1 MDFLVVLL
9 NVAVLL
15 ALAVP
20 GFILRKMKMLN
31 ETAISSFVVLLMY
44 VNQPFLLVNS
54 FLTSEYSSDILIN
67 MAIVL
72 LLSFFFLLLMFF
84 IAKVF
89 YNRHPDLDSKKVY
102 SYAVIFSNCGFMGI
116 PVIQSL
122 FPGNSEALIYVALF
136 NIAFNTLNWTL
147 GIYIL
152 SGRKEYISLKKVALN
167 PATIAVSIGL
177 ILFFFKVPMPQE
189 ISKGI
194 SLIGNMTTPMAMIVT
209 GIRLAEMPFKE
220 IFKGFNIYIVSFLR
234 LIMSPIVTFTILSV
248 FTIAPLIKSV
258 LIIIMAM
265 PCAVTTIAFSERY
278 GANSK
283 EGVKCVLLSTILSV
297 ITIPILMTFLC

>member
-1 MDFLVVLL
+1 MDFLTVLV

-31 ETAISSFVVLLMY
+31 ESAISAFVVVLMY

-54 FLTSEYSSDILIN
+54 FLTSDYSNDILIN

-84 IAKVF
+84 IAKFF
-89 YNRHPDLDSKKVY
+89 YFKHPDIDNKKVY
-102 SYAVIFSNCGFMGI
+102 SYAVMFSNCGFMGI
-116 PVIQSL
+116 PVIQAL
-122 FPGNSEALIYVALF
+122 FPGNTEALIYVSLF

-152 SGRKEYISLKKVALN
+152 SGKKEYISFKKVALN
-167 PATIAVSIGL
+167 PATIAVGIGL
-177 ILFFFKVPMPQE
+177 ILFFFKIPMPDA
-189 ISKGI
+189 IANGV
-194 SLIGNMTTPMAMIVT
+194 SLIGNMTTPMAMLVT
-209 GIRLAEMPFKE
+209 GIRLAEMPFKD

-234 LIMSPIVTFTILSV
+234 LIASPIITYAVLSV
-248 FTIAPLIKSV
+248 LSISPLIKSV

-283 EGVKCVLLSTILSV
+283 EGVKCVLLSTILSAL
-297 ITIPILMTFLC
+297 TIPVLMAFLC